1 MGKKGNAM
9 TSNRQNVSDPT
20 LENKIKHKKLNP
32 GVANQRKRERENEK
46 QKQIVPDLPFCA

>member
-32 GVANQRKRERENEK
+32 GIANQRKRERGEMPNK
-46 QKQIVPDLPFCA
+46 NK

>member
-32 GVANQRKRERENEK
+32 GVANQRKRERENAK
-46 QKQIVPDLPFCA
+46 QKKIVPDLPFCA